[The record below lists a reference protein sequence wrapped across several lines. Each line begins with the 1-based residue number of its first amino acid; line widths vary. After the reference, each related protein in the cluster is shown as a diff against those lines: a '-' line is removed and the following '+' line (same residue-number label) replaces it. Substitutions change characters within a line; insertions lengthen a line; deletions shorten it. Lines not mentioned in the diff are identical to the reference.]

1 MIKQFSK
8 ITESAGS
15 NKFKLGLDIHGVIDS
30 LPEVFSFLSKAVVD
44 AGGEVHILTGSK
56 IEQAKEELKKYNI
69 TYTHLF
75 SIQDYHEKLGTP
87 TKGTHPKYGF
97 PMIDDDAWDLTKGDY
112 CRKHN
117 ISIHIDDT
125 LVYNENFTTPF
136 ARLWSHTG
144 TPKVNKDTRHL
155 D

>member
-8 ITESAGS
+8 MTESVGS
-15 NKFKLGLDIHGVIDS
+15 KFKLGLDIHGVIDS
-30 LPEVFSFLSKAVVD
+30 LPEVFAFLSKAVVD

-56 IEQAKEELKKYNI
+56 IDQAKQELEKYNI

-97 PMIDDDAWDLTKGDY
+97 PMIDDDVWDLTKGDY
-112 CRKHN
+112 CREHN
-117 ISIHIDDT
+117 ISLHIDDT
-125 LVYNENFTTPF
+125 LIYNDNFTTPF
-136 ARLWSHTG
+136 ARFWSNNG
-144 TPKVNKDTRHL
+144 SIKVNKDSRHL